1 MPRGT
6 TQTSMPNCENASSL
20 WTVMR
25 SPFGCREGYRIV
37 EYKLLA
43 LDIDGT
49 ILNSRSK
56 LTPRTEEAI
65 SRAVRRGI
73 RVVLATGRR
82 LSNTLPL
89 LNTLD
94 LTDLVVIHNGV
105 VVHDP
110 QTEQNVLQGGIDLA
124 LAQQIVDKLDSMSM
138 NYLVYTGESA
148 GERVL
153 APMGSWAEPEDLLS
167 YYLGESA
174 EFASG
179 IKLTSPPVRISLID
193 RAEKVDPFY
202 EELSQGYG
210 GGQIHSMLFGTERN
224 IWRGIEMIPAN
235 CNKGTGLRFV
245 AERFGLEASQVV
257 AIGDNINDLEMVTW
271 AGLGIAMGNGPELL
285 KTKAK
290 RIAPSHDQDGAAQ
303 IIEELLL

>member
-1 MPRGT
+1 M
-6 TQTSMPNCENASSL
+6 
-20 WTVMR
+20 
-25 SPFGCREGYRIV
+25 

-124 LAQQIVDKLDSMSM
+124 LAQRIVDKLDSMSM